1 MSPEEGSGC
10 VMARRTLH
18 HDVWMERNQSLFRV
32 AKRKLSSVSR
42 GPCVVENV
50 TTYLESVGVVRFDTS
65 LYTMTKIL
73 TPSSAFLLSSWSTR

>member
-1 MSPEEGSGC
+1 MSPEECPGS

-18 HDVWMERNQSLFRV
+18 HDVRMERNQPLFRV
-32 AKRKLSSVSR
+32 AKRKLSSASR
-42 GPCVVENV
+42 GPCVDKKA

-65 LYTMTKIL
+65 LYTITKIL